1 MFNPEKNG
9 ISMSQLLIGLVV
21 AGADIVVY
29 ILDLLLDNTN

>member
-9 ISMSQLLIGLVV
+9 ISMSQLLIGLV